1 MKIKWSKDSAE
12 NDRAVCEALG
22 IPPRFVQQSCSM
34 MNGKVLQELKSYPRV
49 TTDAIEALKIP
60 DYMDHGFNLGLN
72 SGDRK
77 GRVWVASFGQ
87 IAHWGSD
94 MCHSI
99 CIAALRTKG
108 IEVEL

>member
-1 MKIKWSKDSAE
+1 MKIKWSKDSE
-12 NDRAVCEALG
+12 KNDRAVCEAVG
-22 IPPRFVQQSCSM
+22 IPSLVNCD
-34 MNGKVLQELKSYPRV
+34 YPRV
-49 TTDAIEALKIP
+49 TTDASEALKIP
-60 DYMDHGFNLGLN
+60 DYMDHGFNLGIN
-72 SGDRK
+72 GGYRK

-94 MCHSI
+94 ICHSI